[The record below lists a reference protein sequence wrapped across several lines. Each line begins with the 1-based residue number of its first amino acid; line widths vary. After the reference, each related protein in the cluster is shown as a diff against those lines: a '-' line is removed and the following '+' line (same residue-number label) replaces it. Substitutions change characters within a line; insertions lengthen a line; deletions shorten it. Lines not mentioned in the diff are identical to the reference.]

1 MDDQSRLDLILT
13 QARIAK
19 AAMATE
25 LSVTQ
30 EQLARN
36 LSHAQ
41 LALEAIVLL
50 ADPDFR
56 NNSTAN

>member
-1 MDDQSRLDLILT
+1 MDDQNRLDLILT

-19 AAMATE
+19 AAMTTE
-25 LSVTQ
+25 LSVPQ
-30 EQLARN
+30 DQLAHN
-36 LSHAQ
+36 LNQAQ